1 MTAKKKTIIN
11 ARRKAKAAA
20 GAVKRATGV
29 ITRAE
34 RQLSHA
40 QMEAQ
45 IAALE
50 EKIAMLEGEGQVQSS
65 KFKTQ
70 SGEVANQKHFEQHY
84 CAGGNSTLNSE
95 LNKVGPNPL
104 PAPTLVILSVSSNS
118 ILVDWDKVTNANGYL
133 IEVAKND
140 SLFTNPVTL
149 NADATETSLNIDG
162 LNANTTYFI
171 RVMATG
177 TGSHAN
183 SGFSNVQSIKTLAN
197 GTNGMDG
204 GIVGDLQTWLEQE
217 QTLFQNMSAL
227 VPQLENTVLD
237 TPERRRLLGSGVRRY
252 GFIEKVIEVS
262 GDYPQFWTFFE
273 NEDALR
279 ERVSEIDVLRN
290 LLVWFRYASRIVGDL
305 LLIAG
310 DDAFRIA
317 GSYYA
322 TARDGARRKIP
333 EAMQVFE
340 MLRLFWRK
348 RRRVMDEPT
357 EHEMERD
364 FHAMM
369 RGTKD
374 GQISVSNESDSVV
387 KGKKVLIDNTF
398 PKPRGGVKVVESA
411 EVE

>member
-1 MTAKKKTIIN
+1 
-11 ARRKAKAAA
+11 
-20 GAVKRATGV
+20 
-29 ITRAE
+29 
-34 RQLSHA
+34 
-40 QMEAQ
+40 
-45 IAALE
+45 
-50 EKIAMLEGEGQVQSS
+50 
-65 KFKTQ
+65 
-70 SGEVANQKHFEQHY
+70 
-84 CAGGNSTLNSE
+84 LNSE

-118 ILVDWDKVTNANGYL
+118 ILIDWDKVTNANGYL

-149 NADATETSLNIDG
+149 NADAAATSLNIDG
-162 LNANTTYFI
+162 LNANTTYYI

-227 VPQLENTVLD
+227 VPQLESTVLD

-262 GDYPQFWTFFE
+262 GDYPQFWSFFE